1 VTRRSW
7 QPILDAAAAIV
18 REYAYPITLRQLHYR
33 LVSLP
38 GLGYGTGRRDY
49 DYLSERTAAARRCGT
64 FPALSDQ
71 TRHIDRAP
79 SWASPTDAL
88 DDLAE
93 LYRRDRTEGQEH
105 LVVLGGEKRAMLA
118 QFGEWYPD
126 RGVPFVA
133 LSGNASQTYADEVA
147 AFVVGDGRPA
157 VLLYVGD
164 LDASGEEIERDFC
177 ARCPV
182 WEHVERVA
190 VTEEQ
195 VAELGL
201 PRNPGNPRDPKRAP
215 FIARHGSLFQVEV
228 EAIPPEVLHGL
239 YDDALAQWWDPA
251 AFAAVMAGE
260 HDDRARLVELAR
272 AFGDS

>member
-1 VTRRSW
+1 MTRRSW

-133 LSGNASQTYADEVA
+133 LSGNASQSYVDEVELR
-147 AFVVGDGRPA
+147 VPC
-157 VLLYVGD
+157 
-164 LDASGEEIERDFC
+164 ASGVPGVPGVGFEPTRPFGQ
-177 ARCPV
+177 RLLRPP
-182 WEHVERVA
+182 R
-190 VTEEQ
+190 
-195 VAELGL
+195 L
-201 PRNPGNPRDPKRAP
+201 PFRHPGWNPRERTSCDLR
-215 FIARHGSLFQVEV
+215 
-228 EAIPPEVLHGL
+228 
-239 YDDALAQWWDPA
+239 
-251 AFAAVMAGE
+251 
-260 HDDRARLVELAR
+260 
-272 AFGDS
+272 